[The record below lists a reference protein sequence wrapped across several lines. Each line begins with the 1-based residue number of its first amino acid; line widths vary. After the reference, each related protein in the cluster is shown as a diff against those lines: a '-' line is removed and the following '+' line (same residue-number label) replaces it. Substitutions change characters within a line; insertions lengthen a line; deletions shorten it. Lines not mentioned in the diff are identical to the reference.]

1 MHEILAHLAQF
12 FASLGG
18 FGLLLLGALDSSFLF
33 LPLGNDLLLVLL
45 TVQKPEHMPYYAV
58 MAAAGSLMGCFVTES
73 LSRKGGEAGL
83 EGRVSARRLQYVQR
97 QVTRRAGLMLALAAL
112 MPPPFPFTMF
122 VIVAAALKYP
132 RARLLTV
139 IGIARL
145 ARFFVEGFLAL
156 HYGKRIL
163 ELSNT
168 PVVQGIVLA
177 IVIASVGGS
186 AWSIYSWVKRSRRA
200 PKPG

>member
-1 MHEILAHLAQF
+1 MHQVLTHLAHF

-18 FGLLLLGALDSSFLF
+18 VGLLLLGALDSSFLF

-45 TVQKPEHMPYYAV
+45 TVQKPEHMPYYAI
-58 MAAAGSLMGCFVTES
+58 MAAAGSLIGCFTTES
-73 LSRKGGEAGL
+73 ISRKGGEAGL
-83 EGRVSARRLQYVQR
+83 EGRVSPRRLKYVQG
-97 QVTRRAGLMLALAAL
+97 QVTKRAGLMLALAAL

-122 VIVAAALKYP
+122 VIVAAALQYP

-139 IGIARL
+139 VGVARL
-145 ARFFVEGFLAL
+145 VRFFIEGYLAL

-163 ELSNT
+163 ELSST
-168 PVVQGIVLA
+168 PFVQGIVLA
-177 IVIASVGGS
+177 IVAVSVGGS

-200 PKPG
+200 RA